1 MKIFCV
7 GRNYGAHARELKNE
21 IPAEPVIF
29 MKPES
34 ALIPPGNPVPYP
46 AFSSDLH
53 YETELVL
60 RLAGGGKNL
69 SPEEAGKLWG
79 EAGLGLDF
87 TARDIQQNLKNGSL
101 PWELAK
107 AFDGSALAA
116 GFRPRSALP
125 AEENLFFSL
134 RVNGEIRQEGQASDM
149 LFSFPVLL
157 SFLSRYFYLQ
167 PGDLVFTGT
176 PAGVGPVQPGDRL
189 QGFLLNEAAFDVSVA

>member
-1 MKIFCV
+1 MRIFCV

-34 ALIPPGNPVPYP
+34 ALVSPGGPVPYP
-46 AFSSDLH
+46 GFSSDLH

-60 RLAGGGKNL
+60 RLSGGGKNL
-69 SPEEAGKLWG
+69 SPEEAGMLWG

-87 TARDIQQNLKNGSL
+87 TARDIQQNLKTSGL

-116 GFRPRSALP
+116 GFQPRNTLP
-125 AEENLFFSL
+125 AEENLFFNL
-134 RVNGEIRQEGQASDM
+134 LVNGEIRQEGQASDM

-157 SFLSRYFYLQ
+157 SFLSRYFHLQ

-176 PAGVGPVQPGDRL
+176 PAGVGPVKPGDRL